1 MRTIIAGSRDITD
14 YNLVMEACASCPWE
28 ITRVVSGTARGVD
41 RLGERWAKERHIPI
55 DRYPADWFNQGKAAG
70 HIRNAL
76 MAKNAEALIAIWN
89 GVSPGT
95 LSMIGLAKKA
105 GLHIYIHRV

>member
-14 YNLVMEACASCPWE
+14 YDIIEDACASCPWE

-55 DRYPADWFNQGKAAG
+55 DKYPADWDTYKKAAG
-70 HIRNAL
+70 YIRNKL
-76 MAKNAEALIAIWN
+76 MADNSEALVAIWD

-95 LSMIGLAKKA
+95 KHMIDLARKA
-105 GLHIYIHRV
+105 NLHIYIHRV

>member
-14 YNLVMEACASCPWE
+14 YNLVVEACASCPWE

-55 DRYPADWFNQGKAAG
+55 DRYPADWDTHKKAAG
-70 HIRNAL
+70 YIRNKL
-76 MAKNAEALIAIWN
+76 MAENAEALLAIWD
-89 GVSPGT
+89 GESPGT
-95 LSMIGLAKKA
+95 LSMIRLAQKA
-105 GLHIYIHRV
+105 CLHIYIHKV